1 MEYVKVLDTHKLYGE
16 TWESLC
22 IIAGERHG
30 LPNDS
35 HLSWTVGE
43 DQEDQPSGGYL
54 TREQELAID
63 KWCLD
68 EGAEMGETI
77 LIWISW

>member
-1 MEYVKVLDTHKLYGE
+1 MKYVKVLDTWKLHGS
-16 TWESLC
+16 TWQAVC
-22 IIAGERHG
+22 VVAGALHG

-35 HLSWTVGE
+35 HLEWTVGRPE
-43 DQEDQPSGGYL
+43 DECPGGGYI
-54 TREQELAID
+54 TREEELAID